1 MDAGDIV
8 HHRVVHQTTNR
19 RSHRVTTRAPRRPTH
34 IFLGVPFFLISQRR
48 ALTKGRKEARERERD
63 NQRQQLFQR
72 RKEKEK
78 KNQGNVGR

>member
-19 RSHRVTTRAPRRPTH
+19 RSHRATTRARA
-34 IFLGVPFFLISQRR
+34 VPPIYSWASHSSWFRNGAPWQ
-48 ALTKGRKEARERERD
+48 KEEKKQERN

-78 KNQGNVGR
+78 KKNQGNVGR